1 MLTPVPSPE
10 VPIISGHTAEFI
22 MPDST
27 TTDDAFQPEDTLD
40 IREYEETPVVVP
52 LVEVSSLETPTK
64 RPQEIICYE
73 PKEVFEEPIE
83 VSCVSPDLLIFPQ
96 SLWT

>member
-1 MLTPVPSPE
+1 
-10 VPIISGHTAEFI
+10 

-27 TTDDAFQPEDTLD
+27 TPDDAFQQEDIID

-73 PKEVFEEPIE
+73 PNDVFEEPIE
-83 VSCVSPDLLIFPQ
+83 VSCETPDLLIFPQ